1 MTSSPPQE
9 WFEMA
14 DLRRRRF
21 ATAVW
26 VPLRASE
33 TIDPQGEYGQPHS
46 REELFCVGSI
56 AFPPASRAQAEML
69 GWSDLGLM
77 HSGGPYAF
85 KDKPYKP
92 AEVYQYNDGED
103 LGVEFIFEQSVSG
116 HVPVWHINP
125 DIILAL
131 RLVEEGDL
139 LVRPEEGYID
149 VIRRRRD
156 SSGKVVAIEIRN
168 EFLRD
173 YLAARGLALR
183 VAYYRQRMAVL
194 TEQPAFNWP
203 SGHIEDCRPHDR
215 FETRIFEVDETGGA
229 FGAGVAVLHA
239 WRTDVDSEEDV
250 PVFGPESDS
259 NTDFRSTRYTR
270 GGMKF
275 FRVEGELWREEWIE
289 PADKSERVRGDPP
302 SDQVFFVVDAGGSK
316 QPSTLLDDE
325 GIGRYLWFDPHVVA
339 TLLSRRG
346 SGLKWYT
353 AYTGS
358 IWCSPHCPVH
368 FGVNRLGLINVY
380 AFDIA
385 KYSLWQQKVWAGHNI
400 PPDGAVCAELLAA
413 QMRASPART
422 KSPEQLLGIAID
434 ELDGLFVNKFGTPL
448 FRTHHAAE
456 EIVESIHRFRAVDK
470 TGLLSLAKDLARLVA
485 DRIDVN
491 ALRRIIAPPA
501 GEKWGSLKSLEK
513 ALGSQI
519 EAERASAIVA
529 PLFGIYELRVGDAHL
544 PSTEI
549 NSAMTKA
556 RVDQTTP
563 FVEQGAQLIYSA
575 AYALHQAWEELSK

>member
-1 MTSSPPQE
+1 MT
-9 WFEMA
+9 

-33 TIDPQGEYGQPHS
+33 TLDPRGEYGQPHS
-46 REELFCVGSI
+46 REEIFCAGSI
-56 AFPPASRAQAEML
+56 AFPPASREQAEKL
-69 GWSDLGLM
+69 GWSNLGLM

-103 LGVEFIFEQSVSG
+103 LGIEFIFEQSVSG
-116 HVPVWHINP
+116 HAPLWHINP

-131 RLVEEGDL
+131 GLVQEGDAW
-139 LVRPEEGYID
+139 VRPEEGYID
-149 VIRRRRD
+149 VIRQRRD
-156 SSGKVVAIEIRN
+156 NLGKIVAIEIRN

-194 TEQPAFNWP
+194 ANQPAFDWP
-203 SGHIEDCRPHDR
+203 SGQIEDRRPHDR
-215 FETRIFEVDETGGA
+215 FETRIFEVDETGAA
-229 FGAGVAVLHA
+229 FGAGVALFHV

-259 NTDFRSTRYTR
+259 NTDFRSTKYNR

-289 PADKSERVRGDPP
+289 PADKSERVRGDP
-302 SDQVFFVVDAGGSK
+302 SSEQVFFIVDASGNR
-316 QPSTLLDDE
+316 QPSTLLDDQD
-325 GIGRYLWFDPHVVA
+325 IGRYLWFDPHVVA

-358 IWCSPHCPVH
+358 IWCSPHCDVH
-368 FGVNRLGLINVY
+368 FGVNRLGFINIY
-380 AFDIA
+380 AYDIA
-385 KYSLWQQKVWAGHNI
+385 KYPLWQQKVWAGHNI

-413 QMRASPART
+413 QMRANPADT
-422 KSPEQLLGIAID
+422 KSPEELLGIAVYDID
-434 ELDGLFVNKFGTPL
+434 ELFSEKFGAPL
-448 FRTHHAAE
+448 FRTHEAAE
-456 EIVESIHRFRAVDK
+456 EIVKTIHRFRAIDK
-470 TGLLSLAKDLARLVA
+470 AGLLSLAKDLARLVA

-491 ALRRIIAPPA
+491 ALRKIVAPPA

-513 ALGSQI
+513 ALASKI
-519 EAERASAIVA
+519 EPTRASSIVA
-529 PLFGIYELRVGDAHL
+529 PLFGIYELRLGDAHL
-544 PSTEI
+544 PSSEI
-549 NSAMTKA
+549 DNAISKA
-556 RVDQTTP
+556 RVDQSAP
-563 FVEQGAQLIYSA
+563 FVEQGAQLIYAA
-575 AYALHQAWEELSK
+575 AYTLHEIFIELSN